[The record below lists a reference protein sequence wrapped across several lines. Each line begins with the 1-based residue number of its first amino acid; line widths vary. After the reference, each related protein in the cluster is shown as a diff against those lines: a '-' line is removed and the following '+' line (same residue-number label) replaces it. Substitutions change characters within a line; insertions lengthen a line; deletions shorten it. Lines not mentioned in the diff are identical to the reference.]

1 MKPVPCRKAMKLP
14 LALQLAFLSLITTN
28 ALFAAEPLAI
38 SSVLK
43 VPGDYHLQVVT
54 LEGSVQDM
62 EPVQQYRSM
71 GRECASVRFRLEDKT
86 GSIQVL
92 VPGPCGNPGLAAPF
106 IPGFV
111 NGDGV
116 RIEAR
121 IEAPGY
127 YTGQGLPP
135 GGNVRDTAE
144 AVAKK
149 VWRPGTK

>member
-1 MKPVPCRKAMKLP
+1 MEPMPCREAMRLS
-14 LALQLAFLSLITTN
+14 LALQLACLSLMTTN
-28 ALFAAEPLAI
+28 VLFAAEPLAI
-38 SSVLK
+38 GSIFK

-54 LEGSVQDM
+54 LEVSVQDM

-71 GRECASVRFRLEDKT
+71 GRECASVRFGLEDKT

-106 IPGFV
+106 IPGFT

-116 RIEAR
+116 LVEAR

-135 GGNVRDTAE
+135 GGKVRDTAE

-149 VWRPGTK
+149 VWRPGSE

>member
-1 MKPVPCRKAMKLP
+1 MPSRKAVKLP
-14 LALQLAFLSLITTN
+14 LALQLACFSLITTQ
-28 ALFAAEPLAI
+28 AIFAEEPLAI
-38 SSVLK
+38 GSILK

-62 EPVQQYRSM
+62 EPVQQYRLM

-106 IPGFV
+106 IPGFT
-111 NGDGV
+111 NGDRV
-116 RIEAR
+116 LMEAR

-135 GGNVRDTAE
+135 GGNVRGTVE

-149 VWRPGTK
+149 VWRSENK